1 MNRRKFL
8 KCAMVTGLV
17 GAASTVVCSE
27 FLKYP
32 AIKVKA
38 GDPGATNML
47 VRFNGDFLSGCRSGD
62 TESGVVTGFVVN
74 SKGQMVINNAHN
86 EVVDYAMRGNVEIWA
101 VDDGVLRDIKRT
113 WLVRKCSNNEYGT
126 PMGYYGFWR
135 FPKAMSSHMERI
147 A

>member
-1 MNRRKFL
+1 MDRRKFL

-17 GAASTVVCSE
+17 GAASTVVRGE
-27 FLKYP
+27 FQKYP
-32 AIKVKA
+32 AVKVKA

-62 TESGVVTGFVVN
+62 VESGMVVGFVVN

-86 EVVDYAMRGNVEIWA
+86 EVVDYTMRGNVEIWA
-101 VDDGVLRDIKRT
+101 VEDGILRDIQRT
-113 WLVRKCSNNEYGT
+113 SLVRKCPNGKPGT
-126 PMGYYGFWR
+126 RMGYYGFWR
-135 FPKAMSSHMERI
+135 FPKAVSSHMERI